1 MNHSTESALTQL
13 KAWLAQKEL
22 PAGGRLPPEREL
34 CELLGVTRGGL
45 RKALA
50 ILERDGELW
59 RQVGK
64 GTFIGSKPQEQTLS
78 VANIAEGSNPMEIMQ
93 ARLMFEPML
102 ASEAAVHATGSDLEE
117 LSRCI
122 RLQREAATWRQYENA
137 DNRFHRIIAEA
148 TGNSVLV
155 SLFDQLNA
163 VRRAVVW
170 GRLRKNPD
178 HPPTSHHSFSQHEA
192 IAKAIS
198 ERDPQAAYQGMYDHL
213 LTVRQGLLGS
223 HYGNQPVAPEANAL
237 MSGQNV

>member
-34 CELLGVTRGGL
+34 CEMLGVTRGGL

-50 ILERDGELW
+50 ILEQEGELW

-93 ARLMFEPML
+93 ARLMIEPML
-102 ASEAAVHATGSDLEE
+102 ASEAAVHATGGHLDE

-122 RLQREAATWRQYENA
+122 RQQREAGSWRQYENA

-170 GRLRKNPD
+170 GRLRKDPD
-178 HPPTSHHSFSQHEA
+178 QPPSSHHSFSQHEA
-192 IAKAIS
+192 IVQAIS
-198 ERDPQAAYQGMYDHL
+198 DRDPQTAYQHMYDHL
-213 LTVRQGLLGS
+213 LSVRQGLLRN
-223 HYGNQPVAPEANAL
+223 HYGNKPQAPGIEAQQP
-237 MSGQNV
+237 SQG

>member
-1 MNHSTESALTQL
+1 MNNSAESALTQL

-22 PAGGRLPPEREL
+22 PADGRLPPEREL

-50 ILERDGELW
+50 VLEQDGQLW

-64 GTFIGSKPQEQTLS
+64 GTFVGSKPQEQTLS
-78 VANIAEGSNPMEIMQ
+78 VANIAEGSNPAEIMQ
-93 ARLMFEPML
+93 ARLMVEPML
-102 ASEAAVHATGSDLEE
+102 ASEAAMHATGSDLEE
-117 LSRCI
+117 LARCI
-122 RLQREAATWRQYENA
+122 RQQREAQTWRQYENA

-170 GRLRKNPD
+170 GRMRKEPD

-192 IAKAIS
+192 IMNAIS
-198 ERDPQAAYQGMYDHL
+198 DRDPQSAYQHMYDHL
-213 LTVRQGLLGS
+213 LTVRQKLMRNQL
-223 HYGNQPVAPEANAL
+223 GNQSASQEMPLRMA
-237 MSGQNV
+237 GQG